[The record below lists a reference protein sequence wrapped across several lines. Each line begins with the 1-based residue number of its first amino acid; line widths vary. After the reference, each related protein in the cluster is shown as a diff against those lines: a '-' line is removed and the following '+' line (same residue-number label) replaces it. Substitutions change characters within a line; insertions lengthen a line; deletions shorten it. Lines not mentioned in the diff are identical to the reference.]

1 MSWRAMETVEA
12 ALPRPPPWKTLWV
25 FHSSH
30 RSHSVYDDAKTMQ
43 PKQQT
48 GPPDCH
54 PCTRSKLSPICPAA
68 QGAPPR
74 RREGACPRPSPTY

>member
-12 ALPRPPPWKTLWV
+12 ALPRPPPGKPLWV

-68 QGAPPR
+68 QR
-74 RREGACPRPSPTY
+74 RVLFELF